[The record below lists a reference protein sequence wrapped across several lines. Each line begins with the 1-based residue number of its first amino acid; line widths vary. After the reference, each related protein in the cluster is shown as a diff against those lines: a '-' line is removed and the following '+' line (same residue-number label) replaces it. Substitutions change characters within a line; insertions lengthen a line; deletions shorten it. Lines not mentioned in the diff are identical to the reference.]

1 MRLCT
6 SVTEGEVERAKALL
20 TANTLLQLDTST
32 AVCEDIGEWL
42 LSYVIDRLIFTCVTF
57 LGRQLLCYGRRLP
70 PHELIHR
77 INSITA
83 QNVRDVCYKYIY
95 DKCPAVAA
103 VGPVEQLPDYLRI
116 RASMY
121 WLRV

>member
-1 MRLCT
+1 MLFNVQGEFMRLCT

-32 AVCEDIGEWL
+32 AVCEDI
-42 LSYVIDRLIFTCVTF
+42 
-57 LGRQLLCYGRRLP
+57 GRQLLCYGRRLP

-103 VGPVEQLPDYLRI
+103 VGPVEQLPDYARI
-116 RASMY
+116 RSSMY